1 MGCNATEV
9 KVTVVDDGDGFDT
22 GRLDGSRAGL
32 AGMRERALL
41 ARARIDVRSTPGEGT
56 TVELT
61 LPARGMR
68 AS

>member
-1 MGCNATEV
+1 M
-9 KVTVVDDGDGFDT
+9 TVADDGQGFAPD
-22 GRLDGSRAGL
+22 RLDSGRSGL

-41 ARARIDVRSTPGEGT
+41 ADARIDVRSAPGEGT

-61 LPARGMR
+61 LPARGLRM